1 MGEMQTITNRT
12 AVKQGAVHI
21 AVSSLVW
28 NDIVGIGSAIEMS
41 ASVHRGTRLITFSST
56 LGMRSEQNP
65 YSGEL
70 AVMVRALSSLPK
82 LRFRSIA
89 L

>member
-1 MGEMQTITNRT
+1 MKQTDTGW
-12 AVKQGAVHI
+12 AVCI
-21 AVSSLVW
+21 AVSSSAQ
-28 NDIVGIGSAIEMS
+28 NDVVGIGGAIEMS
-41 ASVHRGTRLITFSST
+41 ASVQGGARLITFSST

-70 AVMVRALSSLPK
+70 AAMARALSSLPK
-82 LRFRSIA
+82 LRFHSIA